1 MFLGQQGNCLRA
13 WRNVLVTLPGRHI
26 DNSGLDPS
34 KDFLAV
40 TEALDGLNKEL
51 QGLERHFKERAAQGM
66 PKYDVERTQKSVS
79 EVRAEYLRLQDRLQP
94 KKKFGFKVQA
104 FYTSKNKTK

>member
-1 MFLGQQGNCLRA
+1 MFKVLNCLRA

-104 FYTSKNKTK
+104 F